1 LVLSSQAQILRCAAT
16 AKGEVFMSVSIKK
29 LQLFEAT
36 ARLGKLTKAA
46 NELALSQSAASQA
59 LKELEESLGYPL
71 FERVGRDLLITENGL
86 KSLPKVRQIADL
98 LDSLKLVNLNTISGV
113 LRIVAS
119 ATIATYLLPEL
130 IAKFV
135 KIYPSVAP
143 EIHIGNTQMVID
155 YLHKGKASIG
165 LIEGPAVHR
174 HLQVTPWKRDKLQ
187 VFCPPNNPLAK
198 ESVINIKQLQQ
209 QSWVLREHGS
219 GTRAIFDAA
228 IEQLG
233 VQINLGIE
241 LSRQSAIKESVKA
254 GLGIG
259 CLSQLSIAEELKTG
273 GLVALESPLNLSR
286 RFALVTNKNSHHN
299 ILTQTFMDFLKAEPL
314 NE

>member
-1 LVLSSQAQILRCAAT
+1 
-16 AKGEVFMSVSIKK
+16 MSISIKK

-46 NELALSQSAASQA
+46 NELSLSQSAASQA
-59 LKELEESLGYPL
+59 LKELEQSLGYPL

-98 LDSLKLVNLNTISGV
+98 LDSLQLANLNTMSGV

-119 ATIATYLLPEL
+119 GTIATYLLPKL

-135 KIYPSVAP
+135 KTFPEVTP

-155 YLHKGKASIG
+155 HLDKGKASIG

-174 HLQVTPWKRDKLQ
+174 HLQITPWQVDKLQ
-187 VFCPPNNPLAK
+187 VFCPPNHPLA
-198 ESVINIKQLQQ
+198 ENAVISLEQLQQ
-209 QSWVLREHGS
+209 QSWVLRERGS

-228 IEQLG
+228 IEQMG
-233 VQINLGIE
+233 VQINLAIE
-241 LSRQSAIKESVKA
+241 LTRQSAIKESVKA
-254 GLGIG
+254 GLGLG
-259 CLSQLSIAEELKTG
+259 CLSKLSIAEELKNG
-273 GLVALESPLNLSR
+273 GLVALKSPLNLSR
-286 RFALVTNKNSHHN
+286 RFSLVTHKDNHHN
-299 ILTQTFMDFLKAEPL
+299 LLTQKFIDYLIAESPSK
-314 NE
+314 

>member
-1 LVLSSQAQILRCAAT
+1 
-16 AKGEVFMSVSIKK
+16 MSISIKK

-36 ARLGKLTKAA
+36 ARLGKLSKAA

-59 LKELEESLGYPL
+59 LKELEQSLGYPL
-71 FERVGRDLLITENGL
+71 FERVGRDLVITENGL

-98 LDSLKLVNLNTISGV
+98 LESLQLANLNTMSGI

-119 ATIATYLLPEL
+119 ATIATYLLPKL

-135 KIYPSVAP
+135 KNYPEVVP

-155 YLHKGKASIG
+155 HLDKGKASIG

-174 HLQVTPWKRDKLQ
+174 HLQITSWQEDKLQ
-187 VFCPPNNPLAK
+187 IFCPPSHPLAK
-198 ESVINIKQLQQ
+198 KARINLEQLQQ
-209 QSWVLREHGS
+209 QAWVLREFGS

-228 IEQLG
+228 TEQRG
-233 VQINLGIE
+233 VQINLAME

-254 GLGIG
+254 GLGLG
-259 CLSQLSIAEELKTG
+259 CLSQLSITEELKNG
-273 GLVALESPLNLSR
+273 GLVALASPLNLSR
-286 RFALVTNKNSHHN
+286 RFSLVTHKDSHHN
-299 ILTQTFMDFLKAEPL
+299 LLTQKFIDYLITASPSK
-314 NE
+314 